1 MSLLSFTQSLGFL
14 EVPLVICSIIACII
28 TLERFLILL
37 RFSTTSKLM
46 SQGVAL
52 VGLYSSESRTT
63 RSEIASLWLSEQQKK
78 LSAGLRL
85 LNLIVLIAP
94 LLGLLGTVIGL
105 IQAFTN
111 ISLQPGPVEVATL
124 ADGLSLAMT
133 TTAAGLL
140 IAIPFMT
147 VAHLY
152 SLWIDR
158 LLSKSEL
165 QMNKKNLSIDNI
177 DIMGIKI

>member
-14 EVPLVICSIIACII
+14 EVPLVICSVIGCII
-28 TLERFLILL
+28 TLERFLLLL
-37 RFSTTSKLM
+37 RYGSTSKLM

-78 LSAGLRL
+78 LSSGLRL

-105 IQAFTN
+105 IQVFAN

-177 DIMGIKI
+177 DILGIKI

>member
-78 LSAGLRL
+78 LSSGLRL

>member
-1 MSLLSFTQSLGFL
+1 MSL
-14 EVPLVICSIIACII
+14 
-28 TLERFLILL
+28 
-37 RFSTTSKLM
+37 
-46 SQGVAL
+46 
-52 VGLYSSESRTT
+52 YSRESRIT
-63 RSEIASLWLSEQQKK
+63 RSEIASLWLTQQQKK
-78 LSAGLRL
+78 LSSGLRL

-105 IQAFTN
+105 TQAFTN

-147 VAHLY
+147 ITHLY
-152 SLWIDR
+152 HLWIDC

-165 QMNKKNLSIDNI
+165 LMNKKNLSIDNI
-177 DIMGIKI
+177 DIMGINI